1 VRRADEPH
9 CDAFAHDVLRASPRP
24 QFHRLIRN
32 RFHCRRHAHA
42 SVFCLELSSALDE
55 EEHVPHHRRAMHA
68 GRSAGKTTRAS
79 LPDLRGL
86 VVARIRIA
94 LVRHE
99 LAAWHSAC
107 PLGDRRR
114 RRTTHGS
121 DREDVMK
128 KEPRGKLA
136 PRIGRKD
143 LQDPDRDVRNS
154 RDGRVDRGAGA
165 GRPVQLDEEGRSRRP
180 ETDSPRCHSPS
191 APAASAT
198 VAKRLS
204 PQSTHQTSRRKHSCG
219 TQR

>member
-1 VRRADEPH
+1 MRRADEPH

-68 GRSAGKTTRAS
+68 GRSGKNYAGVFTGSAWSRSSRGSESPWFVTNLRRGTS
-79 LPDLRGL
+79 L
-86 VVARIRIA
+86 A
-94 LVRHE
+94 
-99 LAAWHSAC
+99 

-154 RDGRVDRGAGA
+154 REGRVDRGAGA

-180 ETDSPRCHSPS
+180 ETDSTRCHSPS

-219 TQR
+219 TER